1 MKTTSV
7 PLTSRDL
14 AWEGAVSIERGDG
27 WVHPWRVFHRER
39 KLYQADLRNR
49 AGMTSGIRL
58 TFRSPTEAVRLSVQ
72 PAGELRTFDLVC
84 DRDVAPPATVKL
96 LPGRTS
102 VEWGGLPAREKLIE
116 IYLPARAAIVTG
128 LEVDA
133 DAPVCAE
140 ADLRP
145 RFVAYGSSITHC
157 VGAHSPAQ
165 TWPALVARARNYH
178 LTSLGFGGQCHLDT
192 MIALQIKQMAVDFL
206 TCSFGINVYGGNSL
220 NNRTF
225 QPAVIGFLKIVR
237 EAHPEI
243 PVAVCSPIISPPRE
257 TVPNTAGMT
266 LVKMREQI
274 AEAVELLREDGDLN
288 LYYFNGLDIFG
299 EPELDLLPDE
309 LHPNGDGYRKYAQNF
324 LRVVCDTIPDLP

>member
-1 MKTTSV
+1 MKTKSV

-14 AWEGAVSIERGDG
+14 AWEGAVSIELGDG
-27 WVHPWRVFHRER
+27 WVRPWRIFHREKR
-39 KLYQADLRNR
+39 LYQADLRNR

-58 TFRSPTEAVRLSVQ
+58 TFRSPTETVRLSVR
-72 PAGELRTFDLVC
+72 PSDELRTFDLLC
-84 DRDVAPPATVKL
+84 DRDAAPPSTVKL
-96 LPGRTS
+96 LPGQTWA
-102 VEWGGLPAREKLIE
+102 VWTGLPGRDKLIE
-116 IYLPARAAIVTG
+116 IYLPARAAVVTG
-128 LEVDA
+128 LELDA
-133 DAPVCAE
+133 DALVTAA

-206 TCSFGINVYGGNSL
+206 VCSFGINVYGGNSL

-225 QPAVIGFLKIVR
+225 QPAVVGFLRIVR

-243 PVAVCSPIISPPRE
+243 PIAVCSPIISPPRE
-257 TVPNTAGMT
+257 TVPNVAGMT

-274 AEAVELLREDGDLN
+274 AEAVELLKEDGDDALH
-288 LYYFNGLDIFG
+288 YFNGLDIFG
-299 EPELDLLPDE
+299 KPELHLLPDD
-309 LHPNGDGYRKYAQNF
+309 LHPNGDGYKKYAENF
-324 LRVVCDTIPDLP
+324 LRVVCDTIPGLP